1 MSQHFKIITLGC
13 PKNTVD
19 SEQIQGFLCQ
29 AGFVVVEDLAKAEI
43 IIVNTCGFIESAKQE
58 SINTVIE
65 LGKYKETG
73 ICRYLI
79 MAGCLVQKYVT
90 ELKKALPEV
99 DLFLGTGDLPELP
112 YLLSAMETIN
122 TTIQVTQPEKYLYE
136 DSIKRDFGNARH
148 YAYVKIA
155 EGCNNCCTYCVIPQL
170 KGSYRSRTIS
180 AILQEVNDLV
190 QNGVKEIIL
199 IAQDTTSYG
208 IDLAGKDLLPQLLR
222 ELSKTPHLSWIRLL
236 YCYPDYLT
244 EELLLTIKNEEKIC
258 NYLDIPL
265 QHIADPILEAM
276 GRSMNK
282 VKIIKL
288 LEKVREIIPEITLR
302 STFIVGFPGETK
314 ECYNE
319 LLVFLQEMKFD
330 RVGFFAYSREPD
342 TVAALLPGQISERKK
357 RERVEKATFL
367 QKKILS
373 EKQAQLVNQKLEII
387 VDGKSLDYEGLWE
400 GRTRGDAPEI
410 DGIVYFKAN
419 PQIHPGEIINIQIT
433 HSQKYALIGEICD
446 ESGE

>member
-1 MSQHFKIITLGC
+1 MVQHFKIITLGC

-29 AGFVVVEDLAKAEI
+29 TGLIAVEDLAKAEI

-65 LGKYKETG
+65 LGQYKKTG
-73 ICRYLI
+73 ICKYLI
-79 MAGCLVQKYVT
+79 MAGCLVQKYAS
-90 ELKKALPEV
+90 ELKEALPEV

-112 YLLSAMETIN
+112 HLLSTINKNN

-136 DSIKRDFGNARH
+136 DSIKRDFSNIRP

-170 KGSYRSRTIS
+170 KGSYRSRTIP
-180 AILQEVNDLV
+180 AILQEVNELV
-190 QNGVKEIIL
+190 RHGVKEIIL

-208 IDLAGKDLLPQLLR
+208 IDLAGKELLPQLLR
-222 ELSKTPHLSWIRLL
+222 ELSQIPHLSWIRLL

-258 NYLDIPL
+258 KYLDIPL

-282 VKIIKL
+282 VKIIEL
-288 LEKVREIIPEITLR
+288 LKKIRKMIPEITLR
-302 STFIVGFPGETK
+302 STFIVGFPRETQ

-319 LLVFLQEMKFD
+319 LLAFLQEMKFD
-330 RVGFFAYSREPD
+330 RAGFFAYSREPG
-342 TVAALLPGQISERKK
+342 TVASLLPGQISEREK
-357 RERVEKATFL
+357 RKRVEKATFL
-367 QKKILS
+367 QEKILS

-419 PQIHPGEIINIQIT
+419 PRVHPGEIIKIQIT
-433 HSQKYALIGEICD
+433 HSQKYALIGEVCD
-446 ESGE
+446 ESGQ